1 MRIAIDAMGGDH
13 APEEMIKGALEAVGY
28 PGVEIVLVGKEAL
41 LRPRIDGLRRRTSSL
56 SIIDAQEVVTTHE
69 SPLQAVKSKPD
80 SSIAVGMSLVKGGEV
95 SAFVSA
101 GNTGAVAA
109 TAHLSL
115 GLADGVERMAL
126 GLIYHAVSGPTLL
139 LDVGANADCRPSF
152 LVQFAH
158 MGSAYIERMW
168 GIPRPRVALL
178 SIGEEESKG
187 NRLVQQSHQLLKATK
202 LNFVGNVEGNS
213 LNRGLADV
221 IVTDGF
227 TGNVV
232 LKAIEGFGEAMAQS
246 FSRNL
251 SAKPHLKIA
260 SFFLRGSMRAL
271 ARRMDYSETGG
282 AFLLGVKGN
291 VIVAHGR
298 SQAKAIASAISLAR
312 QMVEQGMP
320 QNLLEAKL

>member
-1 MRIAIDAMGGDH
+1 
-13 APEEMIKGALEAVGY
+13 MIKGAMEAVGY
-28 PGVEIVLVGKEAL
+28 SGVEIVLVGKEAI
-41 LRPRIDGLRRRTSSL
+41 LRARIDGLRHRHSGL
-56 SIIDAQEVVTTHE
+56 SIIDAQDVVTTHE
-69 SPLQAVKSKPD
+69 SPIQAVKTKPD
-80 SSIAVGMSLVKGGEV
+80 SSIAVGMGLVKGGEV

-109 TAHLSL
+109 SAHLSL
-115 GLADGVERMAL
+115 GLVDGVERMAL
-126 GLIYHAVSGPTLL
+126 GLVYHAVSGPTLL
-139 LDVGANADCRPSF
+139 LDVGANADCRPTF

-178 SIGEEESKG
+178 SIGEEETKG
-187 NRLVQQSHQLLKATK
+187 NRLVQQSHQLLKKAN

-232 LKAIEGFGEAMAQS
+232 LKASEGFGEAMAQS
-246 FSRNL
+246 FSRSL

-260 SFFLRGSMRAL
+260 SFFLRSSMRGL

-291 VIVAHGR
+291 VVVAHGR